1 LYIDFEIQSTLKN
14 KRGSMEIKNN
24 HLENLSQ
31 IRSIMEESTMFLSL
45 SGLSGI
51 AVGFFGLIA
60 MILAAVK
67 LKGILIYN
75 WMFKMPVSMNDLYF
89 FFFIAT
95 GSLSLAILSAA
106 IITMRKSKKHNLAI
120 WDKTSRKFIISLFT
134 PLVPGG
140 IFTLTLIYYGLPN
153 MVSSSML
160 LFYGLAL
167 INCSK
172 YTRKEIYIL
181 GYIELFLSMISLF
194 WFQGSLILWGLGFG
208 VFNIVYGITM
218 QIKYEK

>member
-1 LYIDFEIQSTLKN
+1 
-14 KRGSMEIKNN
+14 MEIKNN